1 MLVLRSRPLLGCL
14 VSAAMLAAAATPAHA
29 ASAVTT
35 EVVVRLSR
43 HAPADTPA
51 RLARALGTT
60 RARHISGRH
69 WLIGAGRR
77 FDPRAAIGRL
87 RRHPGVVA
95 VTPNQPARAAAVEA
109 IVPNDTGLAS
119 HAGAPGGWL
128 ARQWSLAGPF
138 GVNAPAAWELARAA
152 GAEGGAGVTVA
163 VVDSGV
169 AYARRG
175 RYRRSPD
182 LAPQRL
188 RRGYDFVEDD
198 PYPND
203 SYGHG
208 TFVAGIIA
216 AAADNAYGMVGIAYR
231 ADILPVR
238 VLDETGGSS
247 SARIAQGIRYA
258 VDHGADV
265 INASIEL
272 YDPFDP
278 LGPRGLSL
286 TSAPEIRSA
295 LRYAHERRV
304 VVVAAAGNLAQADV
318 PARRLEAE
326 IINVGGTTEHGCL
339 GDYSN
344 HGPGLDLVA
353 PGGGDDAA
361 LDADATCRPGQPAG
375 RNVAQVTF
383 RAHRPGRFT
392 VPSDYRG
399 TSMAAPHVSGT
410 VALLL
415 AAGRLGRR
423 PAPETVEGHLEATAR
438 DLGAPGVD
446 RFYGGGL
453 VDAGAALAP
462 SPAPAL

>member
-1 MLVLRSRPLLGCL
+1 MLALRSRLLAICVL
-14 VSAAMLAAAATPAHA
+14 SAATLAGAVAAPAG
-29 ASAVTT
+29 ASTT
-35 EVVVRLSR
+35 TVEVVVRLDR
-43 HAPADTPA
+43 HAPARAPA
-51 RLARALGTT
+51 RVARAVGT
-60 RARHISGRH
+60 ARPRHVGGRH
-69 WLIGAGRR
+69 WLITTDGRW
-77 FDPRAAIGRL
+77 DLGAAIHEL
-87 RRHPGVVA
+87 RQRPGVA
-95 VTPNQPARAAAVEA
+95 AATPNYPARATAVKA
-109 IVPNDTGLAS
+109 IAPDDTGLAS
-119 HAGAPGGWL
+119 HAGTPGGWL
-128 ARQWSLAGPF
+128 AQQWALAGPF
-138 GVNAPAAWELARAA
+138 SINAPAAWESARAA
-152 GAEGGAGVTVA
+152 GAEGGDGVTVA
-163 VVDSGV
+163 IVDSGV

-175 RYRRSPD
+175 RFRRSPD

-188 RRGYDFVEDD
+188 LRGYDFVGDD

-208 TFVAGIIA
+208 TFVTSIIA

-238 VLDETGGSS
+238 VLDDSGESS
-247 SARIAQGIRYA
+247 SARIAEGIRYA
-258 VDHGADV
+258 VDRGADI

-272 YDPFDP
+272 YDPFNP

-295 LRYAHERRV
+295 LRYAHARRV
-304 VVVAAAGNLAQADV
+304 IVVAAAGNLAQADV
-318 PARRLEAE
+318 PARRLDAE
-326 IINVGGTTEHGCL
+326 VINVGGTTEHGCL

-361 LDADATCRPGQPAG
+361 LNGDAACRPGQPAG

-383 RAHRPGRFT
+383 RAHRPERFT
-392 VPSDYRG
+392 VPTDYRG
-399 TSMAAPHVSGT
+399 TSMAAPHVTGT

-415 AAGRLGRR
+415 ASRRLGRR
-423 PAPETVEGHLEATAR
+423 PEPEAVERHLEATAR

-446 RFYGGGL
+446 RFYGSGL

-462 SPAPAL
+462 PAPPA